1 MPAGERHRSPVSG
14 AFIVRAARHARHSRL
29 PAGEKPTT
37 GGKMTTEDG
46 IDSNFRYGV
55 MAARRARQ
63 LQNGSQPLIDSRS
76 NKACRVA
83 QEEIAAGKVTAAP
96 PRAEVLE
103 ELVVDPHEPHEPHD
117 ADS

>member
-1 MPAGERHRSPVSG
+1 
-14 AFIVRAARHARHSRL
+14 
-29 PAGEKPTT
+29 
-37 GGKMTTEDG
+37 MTSENG
-46 IDSNFRYGV
+46 HDSNFRYVV

-96 PRAEVLE
+96 PRAKVLE
-103 ELVVDPHEPHEPHD
+103 ELVADPHEPHEPHD
-117 ADS
+117 IDS

>member
-1 MPAGERHRSPVSG
+1 
-14 AFIVRAARHARHSRL
+14 
-29 PAGEKPTT
+29 
-37 GGKMTTEDG
+37 MTPEHG
-46 IDSNFRYGV
+46 LDSNFRYVV

-96 PRAEVLE
+96 QPRVEIVHEVL
-103 ELVVDPHEPHEPHD
+103 LDPDTEQD
-117 ADS
+117 RDS